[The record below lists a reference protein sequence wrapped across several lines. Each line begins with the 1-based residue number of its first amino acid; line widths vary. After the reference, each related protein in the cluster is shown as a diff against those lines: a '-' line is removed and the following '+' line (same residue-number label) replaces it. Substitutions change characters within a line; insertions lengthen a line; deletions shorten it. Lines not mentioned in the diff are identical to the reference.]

1 MPVSNIA
8 VRDNNRDFA
17 QSMAVQYEKVMNPDL
32 KRPAESKNIILK
44 YNCKYAQIP
53 VDSILYLE
61 VLNHNLTVHTILK
74 DYTVRMTFSQ
84 IFEKLPPSRFAR
96 CHKSY
101 AVNLAR
107 ISHFSRT
114 EGVTLDCHVT
124 LPLGKK
130 YFDEFWCRF
139 AEFTGAC

>member
-1 MPVSNIA
+1 MSVYDIA
-8 VRDNNRDFA
+8 VRDDSMNFV
-17 QSMAVQYEKVMNPDL
+17 QSITSQCEKAMNPDL
-32 KRPAESKNIILK
+32 NLQEESKNIILK
-44 YNCKYAQIP
+44 YNRKYVQIP

-61 VLNHNLTVHTILK
+61 VLNHDLTVHTRAK

-84 IFEKLPPSRFAR
+84 ILGELPPSRFVR

-114 EGVTLDCHVT
+114 EGVTLDCRVT
-124 LPLGKK
+124 LPLGRK
-130 YFDEFWCRF
+130 YFDEFRSRF
-139 AEFTGAC
+139 IAVY

>member
-1 MPVSNIA
+1 MPVYDIA
-8 VRDNNRDFA
+8 VRNDKMDFV
-17 QSMAVQYEKVMNPDL
+17 QSMAAPCEKEMNPDL
-32 KRPAESKNIILK
+32 KRQTESKNIILK
-44 YNCKYAQIP
+44 YNRKYVQIP

-61 VLNHNLTVHTILK
+61 VLNHDLTVHTPAK

-84 IFEKLPPSRFAR
+84 IFKELPPSRFVR

-114 EGVTLDCHVT
+114 EGVTLDCRVT
-124 LPLGKK
+124 LPLGRK
-130 YFDEFWCRF
+130 YFDEFRSRF
-139 AEFTGAC
+139 IEVY